1 MGSHA
6 SGFLLTSLSIFPIMR
21 EKEEKEEKEEKG
33 ALHCELYGKY
43 GC

>member
-21 EKEEKEEKEEKG
+21 EKEEKEEKG
-33 ALHCELYGKY
+33 ALQCELYGKY

>member
-1 MGSHA
+1 
-6 SGFLLTSLSIFPIMR
+6 LLTSLSIFPIMR